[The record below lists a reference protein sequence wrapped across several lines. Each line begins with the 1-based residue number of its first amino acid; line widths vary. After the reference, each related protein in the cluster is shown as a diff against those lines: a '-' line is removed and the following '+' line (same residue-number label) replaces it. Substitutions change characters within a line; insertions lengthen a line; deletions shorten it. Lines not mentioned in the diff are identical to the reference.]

1 MKRKELINE
10 ILKMDNNQKVERI
23 NALKQEL
30 FSLRFQKASGNLENS
45 AEIKKIKKEI
55 ARIKTVMND
64 PKGAGE

>member
-1 MKRKELINE
+1 MKRKEQMNE
-10 ILKMDNNQKVERI
+10 ILKMDDTQKVERI

-45 AEIKKIKKEI
+45 AEIKQIKKEI